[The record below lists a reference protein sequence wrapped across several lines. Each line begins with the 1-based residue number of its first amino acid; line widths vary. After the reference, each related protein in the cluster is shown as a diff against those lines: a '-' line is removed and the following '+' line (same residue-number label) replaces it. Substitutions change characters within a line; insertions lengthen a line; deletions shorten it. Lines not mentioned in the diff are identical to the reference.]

1 MSEETAKL
9 LLRKPLDPAFEKK
22 WRDAAKL
29 ITVYDPGG
37 ENPMLA
43 LFGEID
49 RLRQLL
55 EPTFEDELSPEMV
68 VKELRITYGNPRREV
83 LDRAASL
90 IETYI

>member
-1 MSEETAKL
+1 MSEQSAKL
-9 LLRKPLDPAFEKK
+9 LLRKPLDPDFEKK

-49 RLRQLL
+49 RLRLLL
-55 EPTFEDELSPEMV
+55 EPIEELLTPEMV
-68 VKELRITYGNPRREV
+68 VKELRKTYGNPCREV